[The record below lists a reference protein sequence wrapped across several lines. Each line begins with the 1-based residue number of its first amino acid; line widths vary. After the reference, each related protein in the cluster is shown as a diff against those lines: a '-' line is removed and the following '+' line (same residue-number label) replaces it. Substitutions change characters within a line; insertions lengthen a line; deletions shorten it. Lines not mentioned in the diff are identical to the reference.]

1 MKVSTQRR
9 KATEPLETHS
19 PRSIASSLFRVRTLI
34 RFLGCA
40 LLLTGCATHRQPPVV
55 LTGDIMV
62 DGPNAIEHG
71 PPKDKVLWQDRTA
84 AAAMRRGQF
93 DLARRYLDDVLLTF
107 GGIYG
112 NNKSARQARGYFHEE
127 SKKTFIGEPYERV
140 MAYYYRGIL
149 YWMEGE
155 PDNARACFRSAQIE
169 DAGTEDE
176 SYSADYAIL
185 DYLDGLATLKLG
197 GDGSDAFRRAEKES
211 RLSRLPP
218 YNAQANVI
226 FFLEF
231 GLGPTK
237 YAGGEYGEQL
247 RFRDN
252 PSPAKTATISVNG
265 QKLTAGACD
274 DLVFQATT
282 RGGRV
287 MDYVL
292 GNKAVFKSTTSAIGD
307 VGIVSGALLATRR
320 GHNSAA
326 DEVGLG
332 LLAAGLL
339 SKVFSAATTPGADI
353 RTWDN
358 LPRYLTFATLA
369 LPAGAHAATI
379 EFQDAAGR
387 PLPNLTKQITI
398 NVPVDGKDKVVFVS
412 DQSVTPQTL

>member
-1 MKVSTQRR
+1 
-9 KATEPLETHS
+9 
-19 PRSIASSLFRVRTLI
+19 
-34 RFLGCA
+34 
-40 LLLTGCATHRQPPVV
+40 
-55 LTGDIMV
+55 
-62 DGPNAIEHG
+62 
-71 PPKDKVLWQDRTA
+71 
-84 AAAMRRGQF
+84 
-93 DLARRYLDDVLLTF
+93 
-107 GGIYG
+107 
-112 NNKSARQARGYFHEE
+112 
-127 SKKTFIGEPYERV
+127 
-140 MAYYYRGIL
+140 
-149 YWMEGE
+149 
-155 PDNARACFRSAQIE
+155 
-169 DAGTEDE
+169 
-176 SYSADYAIL
+176 
-185 DYLDGLATLKLG
+185 
-197 GDGSDAFRRAEKES
+197 
-211 RLSRLPP
+211 
-218 YNAQANVI
+218 
-226 FFLEF
+226 
-231 GLGPTK
+231 
-237 YAGGEYGEQL
+237 
-247 RFRDN
+247 
-252 PSPAKTATISVNG
+252 
-265 QKLTAGACD
+265 
-274 DLVFQATT
+274 
-282 RGGRV
+282 